1 MSFMS
6 IASSALIVRVIIKV
20 ILLSAPSRNISLIE
34 NNTQRSIKSFVITK
48 ASQSVYLWARW
59 VYNVKKPLFIF
70 TKCLQEQNSY

>member
-48 ASQSVYLWARW
+48 ASQSVYLWAR
-59 VYNVKKPLFIF
+59 
-70 TKCLQEQNSY
+70 